1 MEYRRSMSR
10 SAERTRMA
18 KFRFLNDTVNPGDAG
33 GLMNRGSAARRSL
46 PLISRT
52 DRQEEI
58 DLSVPGTPVCSRYV
72 MTLREKNSNTAI
84 TNSIATT
91 DDVATA
97 QTKKLSSADDG
108 VDPAADCANPFT
120 VFLNSMNKLKA
131 GKLNENDSKDI
142 LGLLIKMETVAT
154 GRDDENRPSSYGY
167 SNVGTYN
174 GGSNLRIYPSVQ
186 RSYVRR
192 LSLQTNVNR
201 PQPLQQIQQNQLPS
215 HPHDDYYNSGY
226 QQHNDDYGNFVNQK
240 KCHELNGNM
249 HFASTN
255 TQSYSRD
262 HGNVNSLAMQASM
275 PSTATTTAVDAFRQ
289 CEKESRFKAIR
300 ERFERSESRN

>member
-1 MEYRRSMSR
+1 MSR
-10 SAERTRMA
+10 SAERTRLA
-18 KFRFLNDTVNPGDAG
+18 KFSFLNDTKKTGDAG
-33 GLMNRGSAARRSL
+33 GLMNRGSASRRSL

-52 DRQEEI
+52 DRQVEI

-72 MTLREKNSNTAI
+72 MALREKNCTTNKTDDAAKTSTTA
-84 TNSIATT
+84 SPADDDVDATT
-91 DDVATA
+91 AY
-97 QTKKLSSADDG
+97 
-108 VDPAADCANPFT
+108 ANPFT

-131 GKLNENDSKDI
+131 GKLKESDSEDI

-154 GRDDENRPSSYGY
+154 ERDDENRPSSYGY

-192 LSLQTNVNR
+192 LSLQTNANR
-201 PQPLQQIQQNQLPS
+201 SQQLQQIQQNQLPS
-215 HPHDDYYNSGY
+215 PPHDDYYNSGY

-249 HFASTN
+249 PFASTN
-255 TQSYSRD
+255 SQSSSRD
-262 HGNVNSLAMQASM
+262 QGNVNSLATQTYM
-275 PSTATTTAVDAFRQ
+275 PSKTTTTAVDAFRQ

>member
-18 KFRFLNDTVNPGDAG
+18 KFRFLNDTIQSGETG
-33 GLMNRGSAARRSL
+33 GLMNRGSTSRRSL

-58 DLSVPGTPVCSRYV
+58 DLSVPGTPVSSRYV
-72 MTLREKNSNTAI
+72 MALREKNSNTAI
-84 TNSIATT
+84 TNTNANIKT
-91 DDVATA
+91 DDAATA
-97 QTKKLSSADDG
+97 QTKTSVTTYTDDG
-108 VDPAADCANPFT
+108 ADATANPFT

-131 GKLNENDSKDI
+131 GKLNESDSKDI

-154 GRDDENRPSSYGY
+154 ERDDENRPASYGY
-167 SNVGTYN
+167 SMVGTYN

-192 LSLQTNVNR
+192 LSLQTNADQ
-201 PQPLQQIQQNQLPS
+201 PQQQIQQNQLPL
-215 HPHDDYYNSGY
+215 PPQDDYYNSGY

-255 TQSYSRD
+255 TQSYTRD
-262 HGNVNSLAMQASM
+262 HGNVNSLAMQTSS
-275 PSTATTTAVDAFRQ
+275 PSKTTTTAVDAFRQ

>member
-18 KFRFLNDTVNPGDAG
+18 KFRFLNETVKTGDAG
-33 GLMNRGSAARRSL
+33 GLMNRGSTGRRSL

-72 MTLREKNSNTAI
+72 LALREKNNNT
-84 TNSIATT
+84 NPIATINT
-91 DDVATA
+91 DDAAMAKSTSVP
-97 QTKKLSSADDG
+97 SAYDG
-108 VDPAADCANPFT
+108 VDANPFT

-131 GKLNENDSKDI
+131 GKLNESDSKDI

-154 GRDDENRPSSYGY
+154 ERNDENRPASYGY
-167 SNVGTYN
+167 SNIGTYN

-192 LSLQTNVNR
+192 LSLQTNANQ
-201 PQPLQQIQQNQLPS
+201 PQQLQQIKQNQLPS
-215 HPHDDYYNSGY
+215 PPHDDYYNNGY

-249 HFASTN
+249 NFASTN
-255 TQSYSRD
+255 TQSHSRD
-262 HGNVNSLAMQASM
+262 HGNVNSLAMQASS
-275 PSTATTTAVDAFRQ
+275 PSKTTTTAVDAFRQ